1 MVCASLM
8 SRVLASVVF
17 MLGCAAGCSA
27 NVDYIDVEP
36 GVALLKQKNGV
47 VWLRARAM
55 SQSGMHYPQVTVS
68 WSVKDPS
75 VAQVDATGKV
85 TAVKSGRTE
94 VVAKIGSVT
103 ATVPVEVLL
112 AEKMRVEPNPL
123 VLREHGQPVDL
134 RVTVYDYRGRE
145 LRDRTV
151 TFHSLDPKVLTMG
164 TNAAHPGRAGN
175 TQVEV
180 RVDELVDHVNVQV
193 KK

>member
-1 MVCASLM
+1 M
-8 SRVLASVVF
+8 RRFLAAVALT
-17 MLGCAAGCSA
+17 LGCMSGCSG

-36 GVALLKQKNGV
+36 NVAVLKQKNAV

-55 SQSGMHYPQVTVS
+55 SHSGMHYPQLTVS

-75 VAQVDATGKV
+75 VAQVDGTGKV
-85 TAVKSGRTE
+85 TPVKSGRTE
-94 VVAKIGSVT
+94 VVAKLGEIA

-112 AEKMRVEPNPL
+112 AEKMRVEPNPV
-123 VLREHGQPVDL
+123 VLREHGKPVDL

-145 LRDRTV
+145 LRDRTA
-151 TFHSLDPKVLTMG
+151 TFFSLDPKVLTMG
-164 TNAAHPGRAGN
+164 SNAAHPGRAGT

-180 RVDELVDHVNVQV
+180 RVDELVDRVSVQV

>member
-1 MVCASLM
+1 MV
-8 SRVLASVVF
+8 RTFASVVLT
-17 MLGCAAGCSA
+17 LGCLTACSA

-36 GVALLKQKNGV
+36 NVAVLKQKNAV

-55 SQSGMHYPQVTVS
+55 SHSGMHYAQVTVS

-75 VAQVDATGKV
+75 VAEVDSTGKV

-94 VVAKIGSVT
+94 VVAKVGDIT
-103 ATVPVEVLL
+103 ATVPVDVVL
-112 AEKMRVEPNPL
+112 AEKIRVEPNPL
-123 VLREHGQPVDL
+123 ILREHGKPMDL

-145 LRDRTV
+145 LRDRTA
-151 TFHSLDPKVLTMG
+151 TFYSLDPKVLTMG
-164 TNAAHPGRAGN
+164 SNAAHPGRAGT

-180 RVDELVDHVNVQV
+180 RVDELVDRVNVQV

>member
-1 MVCASLM
+1 MR
-8 SRVLASVVF
+8 RVLTIVV
-17 MLGCAAGCSA
+17 LTLAWAAGCSA

-36 GVALLKQKNGV
+36 GVALVKQRNGV

-55 SQSGMHYPQVTVS
+55 SHAGVQYPQVTVS

-85 TAVKSGRTE
+85 TPVKSGRTE
-94 VVAKIGSVT
+94 VVAKVGSIT

-112 AEKMRVEPNPL
+112 AEKMRVEPNPV
-123 VLREHGQPVDL
+123 VLREHGEPVDL

-145 LRDRTV
+145 LRDRTA

-164 TNAAHPGRAGN
+164 TNAAHPGMAGN

-180 RVDELVDHVNVQV
+180 RVDELVDRVNVQV
-193 KK
+193 RRK